1 MPVPTTD
8 GAVIRR
14 RLQKDEVYERLLAA
28 VLDGSL
34 PPGGRL
40 RDHELEQRFGVSR
53 TPVRM
58 ALTRL
63 ERLRVVSS
71 SASRVVRVAEA
82 DPALVPQLTEML
94 AALLLVGWRR
104 TVTEGTAR
112 RLRGAPVPG
121 SDDDGRVG
129 AGPRTEGGPSRD
141 SSPGAAG
148 DELRRAVAGCSV
160 LVDGLVTP
168 HGGLLAATTDL
179 AWVPLQ
185 HQLRLC
191 ADRVRGA
198 AVDRA
203 VRGVDAA
210 LRDHDEEAGATALL
224 ELGAARLLSGAGAGA
239 GPGAGAGARP
249 GAGAGPGA
257 GARPGAGASWGTGR
271 PGAGR

>member
-104 TVTEGTAR
+104 TVADGAAPR
-112 RLRGAPVPG
+112 RLSGAPVPG
-121 SDDDGRVG
+121 GDDDGL
-129 AGPRTEGGPSRD
+129 T
-141 SSPGAAG
+141 GAAAGSARGGHSRSASTGPLG
-148 DELRRAVAGCSV
+148 DELRRAVTGCSV

-249 GAGAGPGA
+249 GA
-257 GARPGAGASWGTGR
+257 RPGAGASWGTGR

>member
-121 SDDDGRVG
+121 SDDDGPVG
-129 AGPRTEGGPSRD
+129 AGARAEGGPSRD

-210 LRDHDEEAGATALL
+210 LRDRDEEAGAAALL
-224 ELGAARLLSGAGAGA
+224 ELGAARLL
-239 GPGAGAGARP
+239 AGARP
-249 GAGAGPGA
+249 GAG
-257 GARPGAGASWGTGR
+257 RPGAGPTGAGR

>member
-1 MPVPTTD
+1 VPVPTTD

-82 DPALVPQLTEML
+82 DPVLVPQLTEML

-104 TVTEGTAR
+104 TLADGTAPR
-112 RLRGAPVPG
+112 HLPGAPVPRTDG
-121 SDDDGRVG
+121 DGPPGDD
-129 AGPRTEGGPSRD
+129 
-141 SSPGAAG
+141 
-148 DELRRAVAGCSV
+148 LRRAVAGCSV

-185 HQLRLC
+185 HQLRVC

-210 LRDHDEEAGATALL
+210 LRDRDEGAGATALL
-224 ELGAARLLSGAGAGA
+224 ELGAARLLAG
-239 GPGAGAGARP
+239 RP
-249 GAGAGPGA
+249 GAGPA
-257 GARPGAGASWGTGR
+257 GAGR